1 MKEDTSERTIYETYY
16 PELIAAFTGNLLADT
31 VMYPLETVLHRLCLQ
46 GTRTIIDNTDN
57 GLGVIP
63 IITRYEGVLD
73 CFYSIISQE
82 GLMGFYKGFG
92 ALVLQYGLHMAI
104 VKLTK
109 VIFERLS
116 KQAGPLPGMAY
127 TPRPVTHS
135 GTAASSRLNQQV
147 PQHMQNIYQ
156 GPAYGYSG
164 QHSPQAHGSGLDPR
178 YPHQSHPQR
187 QYRPDVPH
195 RAAHLFH

>member
-1 MKEDTSERTIYETYY
+1 MKEDTTERTIYETYY
-16 PELIAAFTGNLLADT
+16 PELIATFTGNLLADT

-116 KQAGPLPGMAY
+116 KEAGPVPGMAY
-127 TPRPVTHS
+127 TPQPVAR
-135 GTAASSRLNQQV
+135 GNTAAASRLNQQV

-156 GPAYGYSG
+156 GPGYSTH
-164 QHSPQAHGSGLDPR
+164 QSPQAHGSGVDPR
-178 YPHQSHPQR
+178 YSQHLHTHR

-195 RAAHLFH
+195 RAPHLFQ

>member
-1 MKEDTSERTIYETYY
+1 M
-16 PELIAAFTGNLLADT
+16 IATFTGNLLADT

-82 GLMGFYKGFG
+82 GLMGLYKGFG

-109 VIFERLS
+109 MIFERLS
-116 KQAGPLPGMAY
+116 REAGPVPGMAY
-127 TPRPVTHS
+127 TPRPV
-135 GTAASSRLNQQV
+135 AQSSTTSAGRLGQQA
-147 PQHMQNIYQ
+147 PQHLQHMYQ
-156 GPAYGYSG
+156 GPGYGYSG
-164 QHSPQAHGSGLDPR
+164 QQSPQAHGSGVDPR
-178 YPHQSHPQR
+178 FSHHIQSQPR
-187 QYRPDVPH
+187 QHRPDVPH
-195 RAAHLFH
+195 RAPHLFQ